1 MTYPGM
7 LGGSLRVLAAGP
19 ATTVQDLGR
28 PGVASLGVSPS
39 GALDPGALRLAN
51 RLVGNPESRAGLEI
65 VLGGFVAVP
74 EMDLWIAVTGAWGSI
89 RVGGRAVDGHRAV
102 HVPAGGILEID
113 HATHGLRFVLAVR
126 GGIDAPQLL
135 GSRATD
141 TLAALGPAPVVDGS
155 VLTVLPTP
163 RRRLPALDIFPWT
176 APDQGERIIGAASG
190 PRLDWFD
197 DESRRRFFEQSW
209 TVTAD
214 ADRIGMRLD
223 GEPLRRL
230 DEERELASE
239 GMVAGAVQI
248 PPSGLPTILLADHPV
263 TGGYPVI
270 AVVGAADRDALAQ
283 LRPGQS
289 VRFRRI

>member
-7 LGGSLRVLAAGP
+7 MGGALRVLQSGP

-28 PGVASLGVSPS
+28 PGYASLGVSPS
-39 GALDPGALRLAN
+39 GALDRGALRLAN
-51 RLVGNPESRAGLEI
+51 RLVGNPEARAGLEI

-74 EMDLWIAVTGAWGSI
+74 EVDVWIAVTGAWGPI
-89 RVGGRAVDGHRAV
+89 RIDGQAADGHRAV
-102 HVPAGGILEID
+102 QVPAGSTLEIGP
-113 HATHGLRFVLAVR
+113 AAHGLRFIVAVR
-126 GGIDAPQLL
+126 GGIDASSVL

-141 TLAALGPAPVVDGS
+141 TLAGLGPAAVEDGA
-155 VLTVLPTP
+155 VLAVLPAP

-176 APDQGERIIGAASG
+176 APGAGERTVRASVG
-190 PRLDWFD
+190 PRFDWFEA
-197 DESRRRFFEQSW
+197 ESGRRFFEQPW

-223 GEPLRRL
+223 GAPLRRI
-230 DEERELASE
+230 DTERELPSE
-239 GMVAGAVQI
+239 GMIAGAVQI

-270 AVVGAADRDALAQ
+270 GVVRASDRDILAQ
-283 LRPGQS
+283 LRPGQ
-289 VRFRRI
+289 VLRFRRG